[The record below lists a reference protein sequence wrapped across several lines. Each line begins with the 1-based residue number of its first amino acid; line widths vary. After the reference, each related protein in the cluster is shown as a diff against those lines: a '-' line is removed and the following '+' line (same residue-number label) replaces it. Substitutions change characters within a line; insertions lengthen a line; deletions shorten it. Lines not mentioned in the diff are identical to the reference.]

1 MGRRRITLDVDEDVL
16 AAMDRAAG
24 DRGESRNRLITT
36 AIERVL
42 KEIERRR
49 IDAEF
54 EQMADDPEY
63 LGLLRR
69 MEAESR
75 PATDR
80 IWQGIEPAETQEEA
94 ANATG

>member
-1 MGRRRITLDVDEDVL
+1 MARRRITLDVDEEVL
-16 AAMDRAAG
+16 EAIDRAA
-24 DRGESRNRLITT
+24 DARGESRNRLITT

-42 KEIERRR
+42 EEIERRR

-63 LGLLRR
+63 LGLLRQ
-69 MEAESR
+69 MEAEAR

-80 IWQGIEPAETQEEA
+80 IWQGIEPAETQAEA
-94 ANATG
+94 ANAAG